1 MISTGSIPNYIKY
14 TINTILSVDKNANL
28 YLATDQRFNLNNVKT
43 INISNLESEQT
54 CKVRELNIY
63 KNNSIENERALLNSL
78 LRIFYLKD
86 IQDDLDL
93 EEIVHF
99 DIDTLIYK
107 PFNKVD
113 KCFDKSKFNI
123 TSSSNI
129 RLTFGYSYIP
139 NLEVNKK
146 VCNTL
151 EDLICNGHKLNWAFN
166 NYTPPNIM
174 DLLGLTYQNNK
185 NLFNLLP
192 NLPYESEFVFDPSS
206 YGKYLDG
213 SQAYQKKFYS
223 RRSINF
229 NDSVGVELYSNR
241 INAKFKDSKPLIDW
255 ENKKYDLI
263 NLCVQSKRFNKFL
276 PKEYRVFK

>member
-1 MISTGSIPNYIKY
+1 MISIGSIPNFIKY

-28 YLATDQRFNLNNVKT
+28 YLVSDQKFNLNNVKT
-43 INISNLESEQT
+43 INLSNVESEQT

-63 KNNSIENERALLNSL
+63 KNNAIENERILLNSL

-86 IQDDLDL
+86 IQEDLGL

-107 PFNKVD
+107 PFSKIN

-123 TSSSNI
+123 TSSSNT

-146 VCNTL
+146 VCDTL
-151 EDLICNGHKLNWAFN
+151 EDLIRNGHKLNWAFN

-174 DLLGLTYQNNK
+174 DLLGLAYQNNK

-206 YGKYLDG
+206 YGQFIDG
-213 SQAYQKKFYS
+213 SENYPKKFYS

-241 INAKFKDSKPLIDW
+241 INAKFKDSKPVIDW

-263 NLCVQSKRFNKFL
+263 NLRVQSKRFDKFL